1 MRISTNQIFLQ
12 GLNGMLSQQT
22 KTLQLQQQLSSQ
34 KKIQSPS
41 DDPIAAAQIAMMEQ
55 RISFT
60 ENMQKNRDSVVGE
73 LSFEESIL
81 ANVINVL
88 QRLRELQVQAG
99 NTALSETDR
108 KAMSEE
114 AQNILEQLVD
124 LGNTTDSNGFYLFSG
139 SKTSTQ
145 PFTMNAGQ
153 YTYNGDQTQR
163 FQLISSGL
171 QLAVN
176 DNGSDIFMRIPN
188 GNGIFTVRQPAT
200 INNGSAVADTGS
212 VVNAAAYIQDDY
224 RLSFALNTAN
234 QLVVMVTGAAS
245 GPVLPPTGLPDDAP
259 LYQAGSAINFNG
271 IQLTINGTPQV
282 GDSFAI
288 SPSQNESIFSTALRI
303 VANLTQG
310 FSTVRDK
317 AIVQTENNQLMEQ
330 LDSALDNILNFR
342 ARIGARLN
350 QLDVADQ
357 INGDIIEIS
366 QAILSTLQDVDLA
379 EAAVKLNLQEVY
391 LQAAQQSFA
400 RIQGLTVFN
409 YI

>member
-12 GLNGMLSQQT
+12 GLNGMLSQQA

-41 DDPIAAAQIAMMEQ
+41 DDPIAAGQITMMEQ

-60 ENMQKNRDSVVGE
+60 ENMQKNRDSIVGE

-81 ANVINVL
+81 ANFINVL

-139 SKTSTQ
+139 SKTLTR
-145 PFTMNAGQ
+145 PFTINAGQ
-153 YTYNGDQTQR
+153 YVYNGDQTQR

-171 QLAVN
+171 QIAVN

-188 GNGIFTVRQPAT
+188 GNGTFTVSMAT
-200 INNGSAVADTGS
+200 VNQGSAVADTGS
-212 VVNAAAYIQDDY
+212 IVNAATYVPDNY
-224 RLSFALNTAN
+224 TLSFTLNTAS
-234 QLVVMVTGAAS
+234 QLVVMVTGAVS
-245 GPVLPPTGLPDDAP
+245 GSVLPPTGLPDDAP
-259 LYQAGSAINFNG
+259 PYQAGAAINFNG
-271 IQLTINGTPQV
+271 MQLTLSGTPQA
-282 GDSFAI
+282 GDAFAI
-288 SPSQNESIFSTALRI
+288 NPSQNESIFSTALRI

-310 FSTVRDK
+310 FATARDK

-330 LDSALDNILNFR
+330 LDSALDNILDFR
-342 ARIGARLN
+342 ARVGARLN
-350 QLDVADQ
+350 QLDVAEQ
-357 INGDIIEIS
+357 INGDIIGIS
-366 QAILSTLQDVDLA
+366 QEILSSLQDVNLA